1 MRLRLN
7 RQRDLFEA
15 DHKAADIPT
24 SQKTILVGLIERL
37 LMEALADDDSQAHAA
52 SDKSREAAHEQDNA

>member
-37 LMEALADDDSQAHAA
+37 LVEALADDDAAHSAN
-52 SDKSREAAHEQDNA
+52 DKTKEAAHEQDHA